1 MKTFGVFPDLTRL
14 SDVHS
19 RRGFEPG
26 ARYAGARVAAFARLG
41 TRHVVL
47 GPAALRLGCAARI
60 RDAGATSSSSY
71 VLLLSLEMCD
81 TNVYEA

>member
-1 MKTFGVFPDLTRL
+1 MFPDLTR
-14 SDVHS
+14 SIDMNPPFV
-19 RRGFEPG
+19 FEPG
-26 ARYAGARVAAFARLG
+26 ARYAGTRVVASARLG
-41 TRHVVL
+41 TRYVFL